1 MPRFLEGGHECKPPS
16 EGGHYNDY
24 MAKQVTATTAKA
36 TMLRLLDEA
45 AAGEEIEITRHGRPV
60 ARLVPPA
67 GARSLKGS
75 FQGRAVTAVKEEGLF
90 STGEAWNASN
100 TPSA

>member
-1 MPRFLEGGHECKPPS
+1 MT
-16 EGGHYNDY
+16 
-24 MAKQVTATTAKA
+24 KQVTATDAKA
-36 TMLRLLDEA
+36 TILRLLDAA

-75 FQGRAVTAVKEEGLF
+75 FEGVAMTAVDEEKLF
-90 STGEAWNASN
+90 STNEPWNAS
-100 TPSA
+100 